1 MERPRCAAVRAV
13 PRLSRSP
20 PRARFHAT
28 AQSAAPAA
36 TPSLRRCASDNM
48 NIVLKSS
55 DISQCRK
62 VRITARLHES
72 GGCGFAALGTKPS
85 PGSAQLSDPQLL
97 RKAAG
102 GTTPGSRPDRTSAT
116 FFFLKIGE
124 EKTTNQP
131 NATKNN

>member
-1 MERPRCAAVRAV
+1 
-13 PRLSRSP
+13 
-20 PRARFHAT
+20 
-28 AQSAAPAA
+28 
-36 TPSLRRCASDNM
+36 M